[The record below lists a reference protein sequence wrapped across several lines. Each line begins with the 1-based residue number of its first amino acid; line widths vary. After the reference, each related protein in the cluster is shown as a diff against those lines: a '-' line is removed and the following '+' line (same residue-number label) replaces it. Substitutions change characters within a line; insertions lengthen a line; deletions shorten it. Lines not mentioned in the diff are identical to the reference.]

1 MDTAPPPTAYAYAA
15 SAEAD
20 ARRNPGVDS
29 PATAGS
35 RLETLLEP
43 ILGELMEFEKRLEAA
58 VATDLGPMAEAMRH
72 IVRAGGKRI
81 RPALV
86 ILSAQL
92 GQPVPDHV
100 YDLAMGIEFI
110 HTATL
115 VHDDLIDG
123 APTRRGMTTIHEMMG
138 SAPAIIIGD
147 YYFAKGANLISGI
160 GSPAIDSAISN
171 TVMTICLGEL
181 LQMTSK
187 DDYRQS
193 LDDYYRK
200 IERKT
205 ATLLA
210 SCCFCGGVVGRL
222 DTSRLGALRSYG
234 HNLGMAFQ
242 IADDLL
248 DYVATEEEL
257 GKPVGADL
265 RQGTVTLP
273 FMLALQDPD
282 VGEELAALIERQ
294 PLGDVDYERIA
305 ALVRRSGAVA
315 ATEHA
320 AQGFAVAAREA
331 LRAFPESPARVTLE
345 AACDYVVDR
354 RI

>member
-1 MDTAPPPTAYAYAA
+1 MDALQPTVELAA
-15 SAEAD
+15 GARGLRVGGEAVASRD
-20 ARRNPGVDS
+20 A
-29 PATAGS
+29 
-35 RLETLLEP
+35 LLEP
-43 ILGELMEFEKRLEAA
+43 ILGELLEFEHRLEAA
-58 VATDLGPMAEAMRH
+58 VASDLGPMAEAMRH

-92 GQPVPDHV
+92 GRPLPDHV

-115 VHDDLIDG
+115 VHDDLIDR
-123 APTRRGMTTIHEMMG
+123 APTRRGMTTIHEKMG
-138 SAPAIIIGD
+138 SAPAIIVGD
-147 YYFAKGANLISGI
+147 YYFAKGANLIASI
-160 GSPAIDSAISN
+160 GEPAIDAAISN

-187 DDYRQS
+187 DDYGQS
-193 LDDYYRK
+193 LEAYHRK

-210 SCCFCGGVVGRL
+210 TCCFCGGAVGRL
-222 DTSRLGALRSYG
+222 DTPHLAALRTYG

-273 FMLALQDPD
+273 FMLALQEPG
-282 VGEELAALIERQ
+282 VGEQLVQVIDHQ
-294 PLGDVDYERIA
+294 PLSDGDYETIVR
-305 ALVRRSGAVA
+305 LVRKSGAIA

-320 AQGFAVAAREA
+320 AQGFAAAARA
-331 LRAFPESPARVTLE
+331 GLAIFPASPARVTLE

>member
-1 MDTAPPPTAYAYAA
+1 MELPTERWPGKGGAGAPL
-15 SAEAD
+15 SA
-20 ARRNPGVDS
+20 G
-29 PATAGS
+29 TQ
-35 RLETLLEP
+35 TLLEP
-43 ILGELMEFEKRLEAA
+43 ILDELLEFEERLEAA
-58 VATDLGPMAEAMRH
+58 VAADLGPMAEAMSH

-86 ILSAQL
+86 ILSARL
-92 GQPVPDHV
+92 GDPLMDHV

-115 VHDDLIDG
+115 VHDDLIDRS
-123 APTRRGMTTIHEMMG
+123 PTRRGMSTIHETMG
-138 SAPAIIIGD
+138 SDSAIIIGD
-147 YYFAKGANLISGI
+147 YYFAKGANLLAKI
-160 GSPAIDSAISN
+160 GEPAIDAAISH

-187 DDYRQS
+187 DDYQQS
-193 LDDYYRK
+193 LDDYHRK

-210 SCCFCGGVVGRL
+210 TCCFCGGVVGGMEPAR
-222 DTSRLGALRSYG
+222 RAALQRYG
-234 HNLGMAFQ
+234 HKLGMAFQ

-273 FMLALQDPD
+273 LMLALRDPA
-282 VGEELAALIERQ
+282 VGPELGSLLNHH
-294 PLGDVDYERIA
+294 PLGEVECEKVVG
-305 ALVRRSGAVA
+305 LVRQSRAVA
-315 ATEHA
+315 ATERA
-320 AQGFAVAAREA
+320 AQDFAREA
-331 LRAFPESPARVTLE
+331 RAELEAFPASMARTTLE
-345 AACDYVVDR
+345 AACDYVVGR